1 MDVPSGVGALLDRK
15 GRVVHTIDPEATL
28 SACADK
34 MLAEDVGSLV
44 VCTDDG
50 GLAGIITWHDLLR
63 CAAKPEPQLNTTTVG
78 SVMSTELATANES
91 DSLAT
96 VEKLMV
102 SKRIRHLPVVAD
114 GKVVGLITR
123 LDVLRLHLSHADALS
138 TDLEAYISGVYPPG

>member
-1 MDVPSGVGALLDRK
+1 MDVPSGVSELLDRK
-15 GRVVHTIDPEATL
+15 GRVVHTIDGKAAL
-28 SACADK
+28 SVCADK

-44 VCTDDG
+44 VCADDG
-50 GLAGIITWHDLLR
+50 SLEGIVTWHDLLR
-63 CAAKPEPQLNTTTVG
+63 CAAKPEPKLTTTPV
-78 SVMSTELATANES
+78 SAVMSTELATASEK

-102 SKRIRHLPVVAD
+102 SKRIRHLPVVTD